1 MVVYPFHGQTSRL
14 TVWAYGKQN
23 LTLGRTRGREWIPLT
38 PPIRFSW
45 FFFLKDE
52 TSAPDDFSG

>member
-1 MVVYPFHGQTSRL
+1 M
-14 TVWAYGKQN
+14 WAYGKQN

-52 TSAPDDFSG
+52 TSAPEDFSG

>member
-1 MVVYPFHGQTSRL
+1 M
-14 TVWAYGKQN
+14 WAYGKQN